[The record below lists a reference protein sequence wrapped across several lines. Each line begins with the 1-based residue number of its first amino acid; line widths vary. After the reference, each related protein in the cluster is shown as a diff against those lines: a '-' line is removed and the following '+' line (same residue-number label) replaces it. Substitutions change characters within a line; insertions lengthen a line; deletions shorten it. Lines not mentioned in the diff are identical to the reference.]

1 MAVAIPTAF
10 GPNTA
15 SPNGAARTTELE
27 ALLGDGSKQ
36 SLGKLS
42 QADAQPKKPMAL
54 EAPTKEWRFDPSTG
68 RLSPVSKALPNRVT
82 VGNVSVIKYP
92 PPEDL
97 ARVPTGKNYP
107 RDAVEALN
115 ATVHILDDFRDFVV
129 PIGSGGTLKA
139 VTHGGQ
145 SLKIAQN
152 GLPGAHVVALS
163 YRDSQGNLSADTVA
177 AAIQSVITDA
187 KVAQKTDTPN
197 LGRSFISMSL
207 ADGAETLMG
216 NPKFRVAVAKYVAL
230 GGTLYASAGNHK
242 LNTTST
248 ANGIGL
254 VFASRAVVGSD
265 LGVNPQP
272 VDSLQSGS
280 FDLTVNGTPLSRLPS
295 LQLGES
301 THAYVGAGRLRGRWN
316 PTTGGVEFQNA
327 QGQWR
332 QAFPSNEVAATR
344 MAGVGQFGA
353 LENQKMGKQITATEA
368 ADFDRW
374 ALAQE
379 ARVLAQVQLPAGAKR
394 TATFDDLTTHQQNLL
409 LQGARQEYLKRFGSN
424 AVLSVAN
431 FMALANIKPGSERG
445 DRITQLVPSQL
456 NTANSFLS
464 GEDIL
469 VLGQAPDKLNM
480 HFYSRDMAGQLKTQ
494 FSYSSSGTST
504 SVATPEMVVRA
515 VIHRARQ
522 VQKAI
527 EEAKSDRP
535 FVAGMMASRSL

>member
-1 MAVAIPTAF
+1 
-10 GPNTA
+10 
-15 SPNGAARTTELE
+15 
-27 ALLGDGSKQ
+27 
-36 SLGKLS
+36 
-42 QADAQPKKPMAL
+42 
-54 EAPTKEWRFDPSTG
+54 
-68 RLSPVSKALPNRVT
+68 
-82 VGNVSVIKYP
+82 
-92 PPEDL
+92 
-97 ARVPTGKNYP
+97 
-107 RDAVEALN
+107 
-115 ATVHILDDFRDFVV
+115 
-129 PIGSGGTLKA
+129 
-139 VTHGGQ
+139 
-145 SLKIAQN
+145 
-152 GLPGAHVVALS
+152 
-163 YRDSQGNLSADTVA
+163 
-177 AAIQSVITDA
+177 
-187 KVAQKTDTPN
+187 
-197 LGRSFISMSL
+197 
-207 ADGAETLMG
+207 
-216 NPKFRVAVAKYVAL
+216 
-230 GGTLYASAGNHK
+230 
-242 LNTTST
+242 
-248 ANGIGL
+248 
-254 VFASRAVVGSD
+254 
-265 LGVNPQP
+265 
-272 VDSLQSGS
+272 
-280 FDLTVNGTPLSRLPS
+280 
-295 LQLGES
+295 
-301 THAYVGAGRLRGRWN
+301 
-316 PTTGGVEFQNA
+316 
-327 QGQWR
+327 
-332 QAFPSNEVAATR
+332 